1 MPITFSGLATGLDT
15 DSIVKEIMALER
27 APIDRIES
35 KKTNEATRL
44 SAYKQ
49 FNEKLVS
56 LKSAIDDMAL
66 TSQVRTTSVRLSS
79 EEAFTASSDSSQI
92 GSYEISVA
100 QLAQVQKSVSDSY
113 SSTSEAI
120 FGTGTITING
130 TDLTVDSSNNN
141 LADLAAAINEISEE
155 TGVSATIINDG
166 TTGSPYHLVFT
177 GKDANTSFTITSDLE
192 AADTTPI
199 DFNTTVGQTAQQAV
213 LFIDGIKVVSDS
225 NTVSNTI
232 SGLTLNLNEVSSQSY
247 AGTAEA
253 DVDPW
258 EWTDPPVYNTT
269 SVTVQAD
276 TDTLKEKITNF
287 VTAYNG
293 AMEWI
298 LSGYDEFGST
308 TTEAASS
315 EDDQE
320 EELLGS
326 VLRGDSTINSIKRDL
341 QSVLTDM
348 VDNDG
353 IFNILSEIGISTQL
367 NGTLRQDNSELDDAL
382 ENNFEDVVSL
392 LSGDNDTPGVMK
404 NLKSLMLE
412 ITSSA
417 GGMYADKKD
426 AYDITI
432 DRFDYQ
438 LDQME
443 LRMEK
448 REAALRA
455 QFTAMEELIN
465 SLNAQG
471 DFLTQQFSQFNNQN

>member
-15 DSIVKEIMALER
+15 DSIVTEIMALER

-35 KKTNEATRL
+35 KKTGEAERL

-56 LKSAIDDMAL
+56 LKSAIDDMSL

-79 EEAFTASSDSSQI
+79 DDAFSATSNSAQI

-100 QLAQVQKSVSDSY
+100 QLAQVQKNVSDSY
-113 SSTSEAI
+113 SSTSESI
-120 FGTGTITING
+120 FGSGTITING
-130 TDLTVDSSNNN
+130 TDLTVDSSNNS
-141 LADLAAAINEISEE
+141 LSDLAAAINEISEE

-247 AGTAEA
+247 SGIAEV

-258 EWTDPPVYNTT
+258 DWEFPPVYNTT
-269 SVTVQAD
+269 NVTVAAD
-276 TDTLKEKITNF
+276 TDSLKEKITNF

-298 LSGYDEFGST
+298 LSGYEEFGTSSAS
-308 TTEAASS
+308 AATSS
-315 EDDQE
+315 EDE
-320 EELLGS
+320 SEELLGS
-326 VLRGDSTINSIKRDL
+326 VLRGDSTINNVKRSL

-348 VDNDG
+348 VDTDST
-353 IFNILSEIGISTQL
+353 FAILSEIGVSTQL
-367 NGTLRQDNSELDDAL
+367 NGTLKQNNTTLDEAL

-404 NLKSLMLE
+404 NLKTMMLE

-417 GGMYADKKD
+417 GGMYAQKKD
-426 AYDITI
+426 AYDQSI

-443 LRMEK
+443 LRMDK

-455 QFTAMEELIN
+455 QFSAMEALVS

-471 DFLTQQFSQFNNQN
+471 DFLTQQFNLANNQN